1 MNFSTPIEEIPRVG
15 PAYQKKLKKLGIKTV
30 HDLLYHFPHRYEDFS
45 NLIPIAKA
53 EHGGPFCFQGEILDI
68 RNIRT
73 FRRRMMLTQMT
84 IGDETG
90 KLKALWFNQPYLIN
104 AFKKGEHVCLAGKIS
119 GKGSAKYLSSPAYE
133 KIPAFAKATA
143 GEPEN
148 FNNDL
153 THTGRL
159 IPVYPETEG
168 LSSKWLRFIVKPI
181 LIKLRGQI
189 LEPLPEKIINEYGFL
204 PFQEAIWQIHFPESL
219 KTAQIAKKR
228 FAFEE
233 LFILSLFVQRE
244 RMKLAR
250 EKAIPVPLNLEL
262 VKEFTGKLPF
272 ELTDA
277 QRKSAWQI
285 LKDMEKPRPMNRL
298 LEGDVGSGK
307 TVVAAIAALNA
318 AKANYQTAIMAP
330 TEILSK
336 QHYKTISNLLER
348 FSLKI
353 GLITGKESYLEG
365 EKTSRKELLEKV
377 KNGQVDILIGT
388 HAIIQDTNPRT
399 KYKTPVQFNS
409 LAFVI
414 IDEQHR
420 FGVEQRANLCQQKKF
435 VPHLLSMT
443 ATPIPR
449 TLALTVYGDL
459 DLSLIDESPKGRKK
473 IITEIVQPKDKKE
486 TYDFIRGQVKEGR
499 QVFVI
504 CPRIEPSARTEFGK
518 GQGFLLVDERNFSW
532 MEVKAVKE
540 EYQKL
545 SKEIFPDL
553 KVAMLHGKMKVEEK
567 EKAMKDFKNKKVDI
581 LVSTSVIEVGID
593 VPNATVMLIEGS
605 EKFGLAQL
613 HQFRGRVGRSDF
625 QSYCFL
631 FTESRSSGAKVEKRT
646 KSSLTT
652 ESRLRDES
660 KNIRSFPPRAIAW
673 VAKEENL
680 FSSPTNAPG
689 IITNRRLRAL
699 ISCENGFELAEKDL
713 AIRGPG
719 DFLGSRQWGI
729 PDLTMASLADA
740 FSVEKARSEA
750 KEILQEDHEL
760 KKYPLLKK
768 RLEEFKKR
776 IHLE

>member
-1 MNFSTPIEEIPRVG
+1 MNLSTPVEEIPRVG
-15 PAYQKKLKKLGIKTV
+15 PAFQRKLKKLGIKTV

-53 EHGGPFCFQGEILDI
+53 ETGGLFCFQGEILDI
-68 RNIRT
+68 KTIRT
-73 FRRRMMLTQMT
+73 FRKRMILTQA
-84 IGDETG
+84 ILGDETG
-90 KLKALWFNQPYLIN
+90 KLKVLWFNQPYLIN
-104 AFKKGEHVCLAGKIS
+104 TFKKGERVCLAGKIN

-133 KIPAFAKATA
+133 KI
-143 GEPEN
+143 PEN

-181 LIKLRGQI
+181 LIKLKSQVP
-189 LEPLPEKIINEYGFL
+189 EPMPEKIINKYGFL

-219 KTAQIAKKR
+219 KTAQAAKKR

-250 EKAIPVPLNLEL
+250 EKAIPIPLNLEL
-262 VKEFTGKLPF
+262 VKEFTGNLPF

-277 QRKSAWQI
+277 QKKSAWQI

-307 TVVAAIAALNA
+307 TVVATIAALNA

-330 TEILSK
+330 TEILAK

-353 GLITGKESYLEG
+353 GLITGKESYLKG
-365 EKTSRKELLEKV
+365 KKTKRKELLEKA

-420 FGVEQRANLCQQKKF
+420 FGVEQRANLCRQKKF
-435 VPHLLSMT
+435 IPHLLSMT

-449 TLALTVYGDL
+449 TLTLSVYGDL
-459 DLSLIDESPKGRKK
+459 DLSLIDELPKGRKK
-473 IITEIVQPKDKKE
+473 IITKIVQPKDKKE
-486 TYDFIRGQVKEGR
+486 TYNFIREQVKEGR

-504 CPRIEPSARTEFGK
+504 CPRIEPRARTEFGNE
-518 GQGFLLVDERNFSW
+518 QGFLLADERNFSW
-532 MEVKAVKE
+532 MDVKAVKE

-553 KVAMLHGKMKVEEK
+553 KVGLLHGKMKTEEK
-567 EKAMKDFKNKKVDI
+567 EKAMKDFKSKKTDI
-581 LVSTSVIEVGID
+581 LVSTSVIEVGVD
-593 VPNATVMLIEGS
+593 VPNASVMIIEGS

-646 KSSLTT
+646 KPSLTT
-652 ESRLRDES
+652 ESRLRDEG
-660 KNIRSFPPRAIAW
+660 
-673 VAKEENL
+673 KEENL

-740 FSVEKARSEA
+740 FSVEKTRSEA
-750 KEILQEDHEL
+750 KEILQEDPEL

-768 RLEEFKKR
+768 RLEEFKQR